1 MLAPNVNPVMDNLA
15 RSYST
20 ITRVDA
26 FAYAAMNSAIGKL
39 SPDPDWLGPIR
50 QELTLLNAA
59 GAQWQ
64 AQKPTVWAPI
74 LTQFVDYSS
83 LFAGFAE
90 VSKELGN
97 DRDAWIKLLTEL
109 SQSLAL
115 SANVSSAAE
124 RAFTLQANNLN
135 NVETVFNASIKKAW
149 AALASEEEQMLAMAE
164 QIGALQERVA
174 TLEADLSAGAISA
187 GQGLIQSTVTISY
200 AVLVAASVSVPYL
213 TLAGMLF
220 TLGKGA
226 YDLIVTDQKI
236 HDAIDKITELRVAM
250 SEEAQAAAM
259 SKAIVQL
266 ITAFDLSLATAGRQ
280 LPALSEMWTA
290 EKQKVQGAI
299 HALEAGAVP
308 KDMIELIAMPSAAAT
323 WNALAGFV
331 TKLLAT
337 PAMGRPVTLST
348 TGKF

>member
-26 FAYAAMNSAIGKL
+26 FAHAAMNSAIGKL

-50 QELTLLNAA
+50 QELTLLNDA

-64 AQKPTVWAPI
+64 LKKPTLWAPL
-74 LTQFVDYSS
+74 LTQFPDYAS
-83 LFAGFAE
+83 LFSGFAAVSNE
-90 VSKELGN
+90 VGN
-97 DRDAWIKLLTEL
+97 DKEAWIKLLSEL
-109 SQSLAL
+109 SQSLVRATNA
-115 SANVSSAAE
+115 SRAAE
-124 RAFTLQANNLN
+124 REFTLQVNNLN
-135 NVETVFNASIKKAW
+135 NVQTVFDSSLKKAW
-149 AALASEEEQMLAMAE
+149 TALASEEEAMVAMAE
-164 QIGALQERVA
+164 QIGALQERVG
-174 TLEADLSAGAISA
+174 TLAADMSAGAISS
-187 GQGLIQSTVTISY
+187 GKSLIQSTVTITY
-200 AVLVAASVSVPYL
+200 AVLIAASVSVPYL
-213 TLAGMLF
+213 TIAGMLF
-220 TLGKGA
+220 TIGKGA

-266 ITAFDLSLATAGRQ
+266 ITAFDITLAAVGRQ

-290 EKQKVQGAI
+290 ENQKVQGTI
-299 HALEAGAVP
+299 HALQAGAVP
-308 KDMIELIAMPSAAAT
+308 RDMIELVSMPSAAAT
-323 WNALAGFV
+323 WNSLAGFV

-337 PAMGRPVTLST
+337 PAMGRPVTLT
-348 TGKF
+348 TAKS